1 MNDDRQHHEPNHE
14 SDHDHDRGHDGH
26 DRHER
31 GHGGRHHGRHD
42 GAGPRGQQGGQQGGR
57 QGGGWDQGWGD
68 WGRMWPQGGPGD
80 WGGGPGFRGSRGS
93 RGSGGQ
99 GGPGFG
105 PGGRGRPG
113 PPPWVQELVRQFGG
127 PGFGP
132 EFGGRRGPRA
142 RRGDVRAAILDVLA
156 GDEMNGYQI
165 IQEIAERS
173 GGAWK
178 PSPGSVYPTVQQLE
192 DEGLVEGRDA
202 EGKRLLRLTD
212 EGRSYVEEHG
222 DEMAATW
229 RPFESAPQEQ
239 PTGGG
244 SGDLMPIVGQVMGG
258 MWQIVTTG
266 TAQQKAEAA
275 EILTET
281 RRKLYRLLADGDPE

>member
-1 MNDDRQHHEPNHE
+1 MNDTR
-14 SDHDHDRGHDGH
+14 DHDHGHD
-26 DRHER
+26 E
-31 GHGGRHHGRHD
+31 HHGRHD
-42 GAGPRGQQGGQQGGR
+42 DRHGRHDRHDRHDRPGPRGQ

-68 WGRMWPQGGPGD
+68 WGRMWPQGGPGE
-80 WGGGPGFRGSRGS
+80 WGGGPGPGFRGSRGP
-93 RGSGGQ
+93 GGA
-99 GGPGFG
+99 GFG

-113 PPPWVQELVRQFGG
+113 PPPWVQELVRHFGG

-212 EGRSYVEEHG
+212 EGRSYVEEHA

-229 RPFESAPQEQ
+229 QPFEAAPQEA
-239 PTGGG
+239 PATGGP
-244 SGDLMPIVGQVMGG
+244 GDLMPIVGQVMGG